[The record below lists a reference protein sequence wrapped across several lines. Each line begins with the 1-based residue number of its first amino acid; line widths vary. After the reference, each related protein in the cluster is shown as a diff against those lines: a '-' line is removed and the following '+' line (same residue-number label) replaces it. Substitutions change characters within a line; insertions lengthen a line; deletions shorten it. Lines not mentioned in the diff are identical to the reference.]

1 MGLQRNIDLQR
12 NLAHK
17 PTLAQKEILAYKEIL
32 IVAGEA
38 SADRYGARLVRKL
51 SSIGGEDLRFFGT
64 GGDEM
69 QRAGVRL
76 ISHVRDLATIG
87 PREVLAHL
95 QKYYQTFQEL
105 IRESRERRPAVAVLM
120 DFPDFNLR
128 LAKRLKRAGIPVVYY
143 ISPQLWGWRHGRIK
157 LVQKYVDKMLVI
169 LPFEEEYYRQRGV
182 AAEFVGH
189 PLLEDFAPQFDRV
202 AFLRRWNLVPERKT
216 IAILSGSRRKEVE
229 YILPTLLQA
238 GLLVLEHLPA
248 QFVISA
254 APTVGVDTVGRIASS
269 ILRGHK
275 HEGSFRIVAADS
287 RDILANADFGFVKS
301 GTSTLEAALVGTP
314 FLIVYKISPVS
325 WHLANPLITVPF
337 RGLVNLIAG
346 EEVAPEFL
354 QKKAT
359 PEAISRTAIE
369 YLEEPEKGE
378 AMKARLAGI
387 RQMLSARCAT
397 DTVAQVLRGYL

>member
-1 MGLQRNIDLQR
+1 MKFGRQKTLVDKENPG
-12 NLAHK
+12 HK
-17 PTLAQKEILAYKEIL
+17 KIL

-51 SSIGGEDLRFFGT
+51 RSNSGENLSFFGT

-69 QRAGVRL
+69 QHAGVRL
-76 ISHVRDLATIG
+76 ISHVRELATIG

-128 LAKRLKRAGIPVVYY
+128 LAKRLKQAGIPVVYY

-169 LPFEEEYYRQRGV
+169 LPFEKEYYRQRGV

-189 PLLEDFAPQFDRV
+189 PLLEEFAPQFDRV
-202 AFLRRWNLVPERKT
+202 AFLGRWGLMPERKT

-229 YILPTLLQA
+229 YILPTMLEA
-238 GLLVLEHLPA
+238 ALLVLKRLPA

-254 APTVGVDTVGRIASS
+254 APTVGAEMVNRIVSS
-269 ILRGHK
+269 ILRGHE
-275 HEGSFRIVAADS
+275 HEDSFRVVAAES

-314 FLIVYKISPVS
+314 FLIVYKISTVS

-346 EEVAPEFL
+346 EEVVPEFL

-359 PEAISRTAIE
+359 PEAISETAIE
-369 YLEEPEKGE
+369 YLEHPDKGE

-397 DTVAQVLRGYL
+397 DTVAAVLKGYL